1 VPLEGNLIKRD
12 WFRFYDQLP
21 PNAPHDSIVQSWDIA
36 MMTGAANDFS
46 VCTTWRIVK
55 SDYYL
60 IDVFRGRLQ
69 YPDLRR
75 KIASLA
81 ARHHAETILIENAGP
96 GMPVLQDLRRDP
108 PPGMPHPIGQKP
120 EGSKVERM
128 IAQSAQIENGT
139 GHGHERRRMA
149 RGRNQVLGEV
159 RKE

>member
-1 VPLEGNLIKRD
+1 
-12 WFRFYDQLP
+12 
-21 PNAPHDSIVQSWDIA
+21 
-36 MMTGAANDFS
+36 M
-46 VCTTWRIVK
+46 VK

-96 GMPVLQDLRRDP
+96 GMPVLQELRRDL
-108 PPGMPHPIGQKP
+108 PPGMPYPIGQKP

-128 IAQSAQIENGT
+128 IAQSAQIENG
-139 GHGHERRRMA
+139 HVHLPKQADWLPSFLHELLAFPNGKHDDQVDSVSQFLKWAA
-149 RGRNQVLGEV
+149 REKFYNQPCGLGLPIVPDGPVGECY
-159 RKE
+159 